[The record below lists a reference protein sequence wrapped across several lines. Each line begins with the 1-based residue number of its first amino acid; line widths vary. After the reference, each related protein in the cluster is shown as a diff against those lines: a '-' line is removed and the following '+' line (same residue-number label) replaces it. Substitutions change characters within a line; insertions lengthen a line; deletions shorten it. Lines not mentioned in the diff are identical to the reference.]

1 MKNEN
6 KTDEMVD
13 ILDDLQKYVPSER
26 TTKEFLIAPGKVFSL
41 QLDHFSHVLLGGDQ
55 LTVARICGAQRI
67 RRNSYNGQDR
77 VEGLVPV
84 VEDWHAKVCFLKVLF
99 CSNSSYS
106 LLVIHCYH
114 APYHVD
120 CVDTTVQDKFKYGW
134 WHAVPVKEPDKPEK
148 CCV

>member
-13 ILDDLQKYVPSER
+13 ILDDLHKYVPSER
-26 TTKEFLIAPGKVFSL
+26 STQEFLIAPGKVFSL

-55 LTVARICGAQRI
+55 LTVARIRGAQRI
-67 RRNSYNGQDR
+67 RRNSYNGRDR

-99 CSNSSYS
+99 CKTYIILKATCMYNIVMPCLNYMIVHS
-106 LLVIHCYH
+106 
-114 APYHVD
+114 
-120 CVDTTVQDKFKYGW
+120 
-134 WHAVPVKEPDKPEK
+134 
-148 CCV
+148 